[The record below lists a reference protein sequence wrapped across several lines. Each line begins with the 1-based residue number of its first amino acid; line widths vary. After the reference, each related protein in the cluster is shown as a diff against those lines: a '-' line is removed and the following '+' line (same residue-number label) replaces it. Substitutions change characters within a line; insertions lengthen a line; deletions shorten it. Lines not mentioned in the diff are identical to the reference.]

1 MVCSGSPAPH
11 FVNNDYVTDEIISST
26 SHAHHEVLTWLWARI
41 CPVPQNPEILH
52 WLQIVFEASFKC
64 SNYKYDFNVN

>member
-1 MVCSGSPAPH
+1 MDDYLGSLLHIFMENGLGENVVKTPTTP
-11 FVNNDYVTDEIISST
+11 DT
-26 SHAHHEVLTWLWARI
+26 
-41 CPVPQNPEILH
+41 QNPEILH